1 MYLEC
6 INLFA
11 NIVITYVLTNWE
23 HIYLKVHNEAN
34 VRVNVYFF
42 FLHEIVYVEIKMPP
56 MHGLAQ
62 WPVGMWG
69 G

>member
-1 MYLEC
+1 MKAK
-6 INLFA
+6 F
-11 NIVITYVLTNWE
+11 VL
-23 HIYLKVHNEAN
+23 N
-34 VRVNVYFF
+34 V

-62 WPVGMWG
+62 WLVGMWG

>member
-1 MYLEC
+1 MKPT
-6 INLFA
+6 F
-11 NIVITYVLTNWE
+11 VLTF
-23 HIYLKVHNEAN
+23 IC
-34 VRVNVYFF
+34 

-62 WPVGMWG
+62 WLVGMWG

>member
-23 HIYLKVHNEAN
+23 QIYLQVHNEAN
-34 VRVNVYFF
+34 VRVNVYFL

-62 WPVGMWG
+62 WLVGMWG

>member
-1 MYLEC
+1 MKPT
-6 INLFA
+6 F
-11 NIVITYVLTNWE
+11 VL
-23 HIYLKVHNEAN
+23 N
-34 VRVNVYFF
+34 VF

>member
-1 MYLEC
+1 MKAT
-6 INLFA
+6 F
-11 NIVITYVLTNWE
+11 VL
-23 HIYLKVHNEAN
+23 KK
-34 VRVNVYFF
+34 
-42 FLHEIVYVEIKMPP
+42 FLHEIVYVKIKMPP

>member
-1 MYLEC
+1 MHLNVYLEC

-23 HIYLKVHNEAN
+23 HIYLTVHNEGN
-34 VRVNVYFF
+34 VCVKCF

-62 WPVGMWG
+62 WLVGM
-69 G
+69 